1 MNAVIYARYSSDR
14 QREESI
20 EGQLREC
27 TDYAMKNNLTL
38 LGTYVDRALSA
49 RTADRPD
56 FQRMIADSAKGLF
69 DVVLVWKLD
78 RFSRDRYDS
87 AHYKHVLKKNG
98 VRVISIKENISDGPE
113 GIILESMLEGYAE
126 YYSAELAQKIRRG
139 QHDNAMKCM
148 NNGGNTPLGYYVDK
162 ATGRLEINPETA
174 PYVQEL
180 FARYADGERLAV
192 LQAEMEERGL
202 RSKRGNAYTVSVLS
216 NLLKNRKYIGEYKYG
231 DVITP
236 DGIPAIIDKELF
248 ERVQMRMAANKKAP
262 ARAKAE
268 EEYLLTTK
276 LYCGDCGRLMAGESG
291 KGCKGIVYHYY
302 KCSGAKRRLGCKK
315 KAIKKHWIE
324 ETVVKLTVSKVLTD
338 EAIDRIADAILVMQ
352 EQGDTMTPVL
362 KQQLQQCEAEIRN
375 VMKAI
380 RQGIITETTK
390 ECLENLETQRDS
402 LKASILQLQLERR
415 KFTKEEIVE
424 WISKYKYGN
433 INDLDYRKEIIDTF
447 VNSVLVYDD
456 KLVLTYND
464 KDGTGTLTLQEIES
478 SLSSNLISMC
488 PLYPLVLR
496 QSKFFPFQKTARQ
509 IPYGKLAANQPGV
522 ILADLFSLYSFLCIV
537 LRLGVPK
544 FVVLTVL
551 FCKQAFVST
560 LLDHGA
566 LMEHG
571 NFITELAG
579 RQAMTDID
587 SRLVTG
593 DVVELRVNLR
603 FGNGIQGGSGF
614 VQDDKRRIF
623 VQCTGNGDLLR
634 FTAGDFD
641 TIFTKIFVE
650 HGIQSIG
657 HFCQAIGKAG
667 IGQCFHDPFPVIGGT
682 ARHIVAQRLG
692 DQLEVLEHNGENVH
706 VIVIAV
712 LANIDAIKQYL
723 SLLGIVESAQQFDKS
738 GFAAAI
744 LTHDSQALAN
754 LKFHTY
760 ILQRPNLAS
769 RILEGDILKLHFI
782 LPVRALL
789 GG

>member
-162 ATGRLEINPETA
+162 ATGRLEIDPETA

-180 FARYADGERLAV
+180 FARYADGERLTV

-248 ERVQMRMAANKKAP
+248 ERVQIRMAANKKAP

-390 ECLENLETQRDS
+390 ECLEDLETQRDS

-424 WISKYKYGN
+424 WVSKYKYGN

-447 VNSVLVYDD
+447 VNSVFVYDD
-456 KLVLTYND
+456 KLVLTYNY
-464 KDGTGTLTLQEIES
+464 KDGTETLTLQEIES
-478 SLSSNLISMC
+478 ALSSNLTSMC
-488 PLYPLVLR
+488 PPKRKPIHLDGFSFLVWYSDIGLEEGGDGYAVA
-496 QSKFFPFQKTARQ
+496 KKCPVDTFLARGRVLL
-509 IPYGKLAANQPGV
+509 IFGRRCEPVDENQP
-522 ILADLFSLYSFLCIV
+522 IEC
-537 LRLGVPK
+537 R
-544 FVVLTVL
+544 
-551 FCKQAFVST
+551 
-560 LLDHGA
+560 
-566 LMEHG
+566 
-571 NFITELAG
+571 
-579 RQAMTDID
+579 
-587 SRLVTG
+587 
-593 DVVELRVNLR
+593 
-603 FGNGIQGGSGF
+603 
-614 VQDDKRRIF
+614 
-623 VQCTGNGDLLR
+623 
-634 FTAGDFD
+634 
-641 TIFTKIFVE
+641 IFTKWN
-650 HGIQSIG
+650 SISS
-657 HFCQAIGKAG
+657 K
-667 IGQCFHDPFPVIGGT
+667 
-682 ARHIVAQRLG
+682 
-692 DQLEVLEHNGENVH
+692 
-706 VIVIAV
+706 
-712 LANIDAIKQYL
+712 AIKMKKY
-723 SLLGIVESAQQFDKS
+723 SFFCNKR
-738 GFAAAI
+738 
-744 LTHDSQALAN
+744 
-754 LKFHTY
+754 Y
-760 ILQRPNLAS
+760 
-769 RILEGDILKLHFI
+769 
-782 LPVRALL
+782 
-789 GG
+789 

>member
-162 ATGRLEINPETA
+162 ATGRLEVNQETA

-180 FARYADGERLAV
+180 FARYADGERLTV

-390 ECLENLETQRDS
+390 ECLEDLETQRDS

-447 VNSVLVYDD
+447 VNSVFVYDD
-456 KLVLTYND
+456 KLVLTYNY
-464 KDGTGTLTLQEIES
+464 KDGTETLTLQEIES
-478 SLSSNLISMC
+478 VLSSNLTSMC
-488 PLYPLVLR
+488 PPIERFRAIRFGTFSSVKKADVLPR
-496 QSKFFPFQKTARQ
+496 TGS
-509 IPYGKLAANQPGV
+509 
-522 ILADLFSLYSFLCIV
+522 S
-537 LRLGVPK
+537 
-544 FVVLTVL
+544 
-551 FCKQAFVST
+551 
-560 LLDHGA
+560 
-566 LMEHG
+566 HG
-571 NFITELAG
+571 NPSSDSIILLIAG
-579 RQAMTDID
+579 GNHTLI
-587 SRLVTG
+587 SVGTG
-593 DVVELRVNLR
+593 
-603 FGNGIQGGSGF
+603 
-614 VQDDKRRIF
+614 
-623 VQCTGNGDLLR
+623 
-634 FTAGDFD
+634 
-641 TIFTKIFVE
+641 
-650 HGIQSIG
+650 
-657 HFCQAIGKAG
+657 
-667 IGQCFHDPFPVIGGT
+667 
-682 ARHIVAQRLG
+682 
-692 DQLEVLEHNGENVH
+692 
-706 VIVIAV
+706 
-712 LANIDAIKQYL
+712 
-723 SLLGIVESAQQFDKS
+723 
-738 GFAAAI
+738 
-744 LTHDSQALAN
+744 SQ
-754 LKFHTY
+754 
-760 ILQRPNLAS
+760 
-769 RILEGDILKLHFI
+769 
-782 LPVRALL
+782 
-789 GG
+789 

>member
-180 FARYADGERLAV
+180 FARYADGERLTV

-390 ECLENLETQRDS
+390 ECLEDLETQRDS

-447 VNSVLVYDD
+447 VNSVFVYDD
-456 KLVLTYND
+456 KLVLTYNY
-464 KDGTGTLTLQEIES
+464 KDGTETLTLQEIES
-478 SLSSNLISMC
+478 VLSSNLTSMC
-488 PLYPLVLR
+488 PPRKRPHLSAKTNVVFFELSVPCVAGSTPSVRETKLR
-496 QSKFFPFQKTARQ
+496 
-509 IPYGKLAANQPGV
+509 
-522 ILADLFSLYSFLCIV
+522 IV
-537 LRLGVPK
+537 KYLRAWAVH
-544 FVVLTVL
+544 LT
-551 FCKQAFVST
+551 
-560 LLDHGA
+560 
-566 LMEHG
+566 
-571 NFITELAG
+571 
-579 RQAMTDID
+579 
-587 SRLVTG
+587 SRLP
-593 DVVELRVNLR
+593 
-603 FGNGIQGGSGF
+603 NG
-614 VQDDKRRIF
+614 
-623 VQCTGNGDLLR
+623 
-634 FTAGDFD
+634 
-641 TIFTKIFVE
+641 
-650 HGIQSIG
+650 
-657 HFCQAIGKAG
+657 
-667 IGQCFHDPFPVIGGT
+667 
-682 ARHIVAQRLG
+682 
-692 DQLEVLEHNGENVH
+692 
-706 VIVIAV
+706 
-712 LANIDAIKQYL
+712 
-723 SLLGIVESAQQFDKS
+723 
-738 GFAAAI
+738 
-744 LTHDSQALAN
+744 
-754 LKFHTY
+754 
-760 ILQRPNLAS
+760 
-769 RILEGDILKLHFI
+769 
-782 LPVRALL
+782 
-789 GG
+789 

>member
-139 QHDNAMKCM
+139 QYDNAMKCM

-162 ATGRLEINPETA
+162 ATGRLEVNPETA

-180 FARYADGERLAV
+180 FSRYADGERLTV

-231 DVITP
+231 DVVTP

-291 KGCKGIVYHYY
+291 KGCKGIIYHYY
-302 KCSGAKRRLGCKK
+302 KCGGAKRRLGCKK

-338 EAIDRIADAILVMQ
+338 EAIDRIADAVLVMQ

-390 ECLENLETQRDS
+390 ECLEDLETQRDS

-415 KFTKEEIVE
+415 KFSKEEIVE

-433 INDLDYRKEIIDTF
+433 INDADYRKEIIDTF
-447 VNSVLVYDD
+447 VNSVFVYDD
-456 KLVLTYND
+456 KLVLTYNY
-464 KDGTGTLTLQEIES
+464 KDGTETLTLQEIEAV
-478 SLSSNLISMC
+478 LSSNLTSMC
-488 PLYPLVLR
+488 PPRRKPIHLDG
-496 QSKFFPFQKTARQ
+496 FFFFGMALEIGLEPIKC
-509 IPYGKLAANQPGV
+509 GANERRRRG
-522 ILADLFSLYSFLCIV
+522 LDRAD
-537 LRLGVPK
+537 P
-544 FVVLTVL
+544 
-551 FCKQAFVST
+551 
-560 LLDHGA
+560 
-566 LMEHG
+566 
-571 NFITELAG
+571 
-579 RQAMTDID
+579 
-587 SRLVTG
+587 
-593 DVVELRVNLR
+593 
-603 FGNGIQGGSGF
+603 
-614 VQDDKRRIF
+614 
-623 VQCTGNGDLLR
+623 
-634 FTAGDFD
+634 
-641 TIFTKIFVE
+641 
-650 HGIQSIG
+650 
-657 HFCQAIGKAG
+657 
-667 IGQCFHDPFPVIGGT
+667 
-682 ARHIVAQRLG
+682 
-692 DQLEVLEHNGENVH
+692 
-706 VIVIAV
+706 
-712 LANIDAIKQYL
+712 
-723 SLLGIVESAQQFDKS
+723 
-738 GFAAAI
+738 
-744 LTHDSQALAN
+744 
-754 LKFHTY
+754 
-760 ILQRPNLAS
+760 
-769 RILEGDILKLHFI
+769 
-782 LPVRALL
+782 
-789 GG
+789 

>member
-27 TDYAMKNNLTL
+27 TDYALKNNLTL

-56 FQRMIADSAKGLF
+56 FQRMITDSAKGLF

-162 ATGRLEINPETA
+162 ATGRLEIDPETA

-180 FARYADGERLAV
+180 FARYADGERLTV

-390 ECLENLETQRDS
+390 ECLEDLETQRDS

-447 VNSVLVYDD
+447 VNSVFVYDD
-456 KLVLTYND
+456 KLVLTYNY
-464 KDGTGTLTLQEIES
+464 KDGTETLTLQEIES
-478 SLSSNLISMC
+478 TLSSNLTSMC
-488 PLYPLVLR
+488 P
-496 QSKFFPFQKTARQ
+496 
-509 IPYGKLAANQPGV
+509 
-522 ILADLFSLYSFLCIV
+522 
-537 LRLGVPK
+537 PK
-544 FVVLTVL
+544 
-551 FCKQAFVST
+551 K
-560 LLDHGA
+560 
-566 LMEHG
+566 
-571 NFITELAG
+571 
-579 RQAMTDID
+579 
-587 SRLVTG
+587 
-593 DVVELRVNLR
+593 
-603 FGNGIQGGSGF
+603 
-614 VQDDKRRIF
+614 
-623 VQCTGNGDLLR
+623 
-634 FTAGDFD
+634 D
-641 TIFTKIFVE
+641 TT
-650 HGIQSIG
+650 
-657 HFCQAIGKAG
+657 
-667 IGQCFHDPFPVIGGT
+667 
-682 ARHIVAQRLG
+682 
-692 DQLEVLEHNGENVH
+692 
-706 VIVIAV
+706 
-712 LANIDAIKQYL
+712 
-723 SLLGIVESAQQFDKS
+723 
-738 GFAAAI
+738 
-744 LTHDSQALAN
+744 
-754 LKFHTY
+754 
-760 ILQRPNLAS
+760 
-769 RILEGDILKLHFI
+769 
-782 LPVRALL
+782 LL
-789 GG
+789 GGVFFYGNNGLKPIAVELPGGQFLPPVQTLVATIIFAHWAKMQIESCCLHQKENHTYLSVILNGKLNRIAGRSIWPASF

>member
-27 TDYAMKNNLTL
+27 TDYALKNNLTL

-162 ATGRLEINPETA
+162 ATGRLEVNPETA

-180 FARYADGERLAV
+180 FARYADGERLTV

-202 RSKRGNAYTVSVLS
+202 RSRRGNAYTVSVLS

-324 ETVVKLTVSKVLTD
+324 ETVVKLTISKVLTD

-390 ECLENLETQRDS
+390 ECLEDLETQRDS

-447 VNSVLVYDD
+447 VNSVFVYDD
-456 KLVLTYND
+456 KLVLTYNY
-464 KDGTGTLTLQEIES
+464 KDGTETLTLQEIES
-478 SLSSNLISMC
+478 VLSSNLTSMC
-488 PLYPLVLR
+488 PPNKTPSGRMGFFVWFRLEGLERTAPVRTLV
-496 QSKFFPFQKTARQ
+496 QKSVRWT
-509 IPYGKLAANQPGV
+509 
-522 ILADLFSLYSFLCIV
+522 LFSSVGASFCCRPAIGISPIMRSSFL
-537 LRLGVPK
+537 
-544 FVVLTVL
+544 
-551 FCKQAFVST
+551 
-560 LLDHGA
+560 
-566 LMEHG
+566 
-571 NFITELAG
+571 
-579 RQAMTDID
+579 
-587 SRLVTG
+587 
-593 DVVELRVNLR
+593 
-603 FGNGIQGGSGF
+603 
-614 VQDDKRRIF
+614 
-623 VQCTGNGDLLR
+623 
-634 FTAGDFD
+634 
-641 TIFTKIFVE
+641 
-650 HGIQSIG
+650 
-657 HFCQAIGKAG
+657 
-667 IGQCFHDPFPVIGGT
+667 
-682 ARHIVAQRLG
+682 
-692 DQLEVLEHNGENVH
+692 
-706 VIVIAV
+706 
-712 LANIDAIKQYL
+712 
-723 SLLGIVESAQQFDKS
+723 
-738 GFAAAI
+738 
-744 LTHDSQALAN
+744 
-754 LKFHTY
+754 
-760 ILQRPNLAS
+760 
-769 RILEGDILKLHFI
+769 
-782 LPVRALL
+782 
-789 GG
+789 